1 MLRTSDFD
9 QTYDWSRPT
18 SAPEYDT
25 TTCLEGESGSQQIL
39 AQQTTAEP
47 DAHILPVT
55 KLVGNHDDDNDDA
68 SFISYSSQCN
78 DKITFITSIVKHE
91 INTTTCT
98 VELNTMWSNG
108 KCSWASELDV
118 QKSMP
123 DIESLG
129 GRDKAT
135 GLNSY
140 HIFAIIGEN
149 HSNPNRATRLL
160 CQWVGFPN
168 EHGSLTWEPKVK
180 VRKVA
185 PGAYAEWY
193 NKKNEAL

>member
-47 DAHILPVT
+47 DAHILPVAR
-55 KLVGNHDDDNDDA
+55 LVGNHDDDNDDA

-98 VELNTMWSNG
+98 VELNTIWSNG

-123 DIESLG
+123 DIV
-129 GRDKAT
+129 
-135 GLNSY
+135 Y
-140 HIFAIIGEN
+140 
-149 HSNPNRATRLL
+149 RATKLL

-193 NKKNEAL
+193 NKRNEAL